1 MIDGRVRY
9 SPMCNDNGGIVD
21 DLLVYRI
28 SRDKYFI
35 IVNAANRDKDA
46 EWIKSRIFGNV
57 EFEDV
62 SEKYAELALQGPR
75 SYDILKKLASERDIP
90 QKYYHFTE
98 CADVAGVSCLLSRT
112 GYTGEDGF
120 EIYCAPDRAGEL
132 MDALLNE
139 GKEYGLV
146 PCGLGARDTLR
157 LEAGM
162 PLYGHEMDE
171 TVSPLET
178 SLSAF
183 VKLGKPDFI
192 GKKAL
197 TEKGAPE
204 IARTGLNITGR
215 GIAREGCEVYCGA
228 EKIGRVTSG
237 TFSPF
242 FQRPIAMALL
252 PLEFARPGTLVEVDV
267 RGRRVEAETVN
278 LPFYKRP
285 R

>member
-1 MIDGRVRY
+1 MQFRRYSRAHGGARRQAFDVSHMGEIILAGKDALSNLQYLLTNDFSDMIDGRVRY

-157 LEAGM
+157 LGRECRSTDTRWTDRIA
-162 PLYGHEMDE
+162 
-171 TVSPLET
+171 LET

-183 VKLGKPDFI
+183 VKLGKPDSSA
-192 GKKAL
+192 KAQPKRSAGL
-197 TEKGAPE
+197 RAP
-204 IARTGLNITGR
+204 
-215 GIAREGCEVYCGA
+215 
-228 EKIGRVTSG
+228 
-237 TFSPF
+237 
-242 FQRPIAMALL
+242 ALI
-252 PLEFARPGTLVEVDV
+252 
-267 RGRRVEAETVN
+267 
-278 LPFYKRP
+278 
-285 R
+285 